1 MEHAKII
8 RTNVAELSK
17 DERGFIRLK
26 LLNTEGDF
34 DLTEAKNQ
42 FEAACFLS
50 NNQPYKVLVDTR
62 EAFVSPDK
70 EAGRFITSAQLRYA
84 EALIITSLHYPIL
97 AKFYVKRLPHKAK
110 LFRDEEEAIAWIVSL
125 DV

>member
-1 MEHAKII
+1 LEHAKII

-26 LLNTEGDF
+26 LLNTEADF
-34 DLTEAKNQ
+34 DLTEAKQQ

-70 EAGRFITSAQLRYA
+70 EAERFITSVKLRYA
-84 EALIITSLHYPIL
+84 EALIITSLHYRIL
-97 AKFYVKRLPHKAK
+97 AKFYVKGLPHSAK
-110 LFRDEEEAIAWIVSL
+110 VFRDEEEAIDWIVSL
-125 DV
+125 AV